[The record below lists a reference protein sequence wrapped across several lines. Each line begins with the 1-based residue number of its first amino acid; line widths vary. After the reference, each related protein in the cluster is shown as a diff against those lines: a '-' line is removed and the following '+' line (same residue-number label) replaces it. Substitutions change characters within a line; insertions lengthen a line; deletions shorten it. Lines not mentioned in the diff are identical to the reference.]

1 VESTGALVTVE
12 AVAPRVLRIH
22 PVTGSRSIVSGCPA
36 NEATGQ
42 CLGTVIGQGP
52 PLVDSTSIAVAPD
65 GTLIVVDGCDP
76 IFGCVPAV
84 VRVDPRTGDRTMVSD
99 ATRGTG
105 PALIAPLGF
114 AVEANGH
121 LVVIDSAARAV
132 VRVDPRTGDRTM
144 VSGGTSTRGVG
155 IPFIH
160 PSTIT
165 MEADGHFVVVDDFI
179 GLKALIRVD
188 PVQGDRTIL
197 SK

>member
-1 VESTGALVTVE
+1 
-12 AVAPRVLRIH
+12 
-22 PVTGSRSIVSGCPA
+22 
-36 NEATGQ
+36 
-42 CLGTVIGQGP
+42 
-52 PLVDSTSIAVAPD
+52 VDSTSIAVAPD

-84 VRVDPRTGDRTMVSD
+84 VRVNPRTGNRTIVSD

-105 PALIAPLGF
+105 PALIAPLGV

-121 LVVIDSAARAV
+121 LVVIDGKARAV
-132 VRVDPRTGDRTM
+132 VRIDSSTGDRTI
-144 VSGGTSTRGVG
+144 VSGGTSTRGGG

-165 MEADGHFVVVDDFI
+165 VEADGHLTIGDDFI
-179 GLKALIRVD
+179 GLKALIRVH